1 MTVNSIDD
9 YFGLSPAT
17 FKALTSQTNN
27 VVQDSY
33 DSTMFNDLA
42 DASDKLRDVSRTP
55 PISDEPWK
63 ALLKDV
69 WAGFYKASP
78 ELNQEANIDSLY
90 KANRPFVEKFMED
103 PATAETRI
111 HTMLDDLA
119 AGIATI
125 EAAGKLNE
133 ELKNRPELKE
143 ALDGCKQAQKQ
154 QQAGDEQG
162 AAETMQKV
170 QQSLQGAA
178 TEVRQAM
185 RAAAKAGKQKVE
197 DMEGTLSGWGLEPGN
212 LKSIPLGDR
221 LKLVDRITRDKRLK
235 QVADLV
241 GRFRNLARAKQKDK
255 VKKDR
260 DEIHSIKTG
269 NDLEHVL
276 PQELAA
282 LRHPILKLDFYRK
295 YTEKSLLQ
303 YDLKVKE
310 PKGRGPIIACIDIS
324 GSMGGQPL
332 DWAIATALALVDTA
346 ARQKRRSK
354 VIFFDIEVKKEVEFG
369 PGERDI
375 HKIMEIASVSS
386 AGGTD
391 YKPALTEA
399 KESIEKV
406 NYKSADVVMVTDGLC
421 MVDDVFLQDFIEAKR
436 KLEFKCYTVLIG
448 SDSRN
453 ELKKWSDRV
462 WCVRKLDEDTAGE
475 LFEDVF

>member
-27 VVQDSY
+27 VVQDSF

-42 DASDKLRDVSRTP
+42 KASDALKNTAMTP

-78 ELNQEANIDSLY
+78 ELNQEANIDPLY
-90 KANRPFVEKFMED
+90 KANRPFIEKFLED

-133 ELKNRPELKE
+133 ELKNRPELKQ
-143 ALDGCKQAQKQ
+143 ALDGCKKAQKQ
-154 QQAGDEQG
+154 QQQGDEEG
-162 AAETMQKV
+162 AAKTMQQV
-170 QQSLQGAA
+170 QRSLQGAA
-178 TEVRQAM
+178 TEVRQVM
-185 RAAAKAGKQKVE
+185 RAAAKAGKQKVD
-197 DMEGTLSGWGLEPGN
+197 DMEETLSGWGLETAD
-212 LKSIPLGDR
+212 LKTVPLGDR
-221 LKLVDRITRDKRLK
+221 LKLVDRIIRDKRLK

-282 LRHPILKLDFYRK
+282 LRHPVLKLDFYRK
-295 YTEKSLLQ
+295 YTEKALLQ
-303 YDLKVKE
+303 YDLKTRE

-324 GSMGGQPL
+324 GSMEGQPL

-354 VIFFDIEVKKEVEFG
+354 VIFFDTEVKKEVEFAA
-369 PGERDI
+369 GERDI
-375 HKIMEIASVSS
+375 HKIMEIASVGS

-391 YKPALTEA
+391 YKPALIEA
-399 KESIEKV
+399 RENIEKI

-421 MVDDVFLQDFIEAKR
+421 LVDDTFLQEFNDAKR
-436 KLEFKCYTVLIG
+436 KLEFKCYSVLIG

-462 WCVRKLDEDTAGE
+462 WCVRKLDEETAGDI
-475 LFEDVF
+475 FEEM

>member
-1 MTVNSIDD
+1 MTTNSIDD

-27 VVQDSY
+27 VVQDSF
-33 DSTMFNDLA
+33 DSTMFNDLMKV
-42 DASDKLRDVSRTP
+42 SDTFKQTANVS

-78 ELNQEANIDSLY
+78 ELNQETNIDSLY

-119 AGIATI
+119 SGIATI

-143 ALDGCKQAQKQ
+143 ALDGCKKAQKQ
-154 QQAGDEQG
+154 QQQGDEEG
-162 AAETMQKV
+162 AAQTMQQV

-185 RAAAKAGKQKVE
+185 RAAAKAGQKKVD
-197 DMEGTLSGWGLEPGN
+197 DMEQTLSGWGLSTGD
-212 LKSIPLGDR
+212 LKSVPLGDR

-241 GRFRNLARAKQKDK
+241 GRFRNLAKAKQKDK
-255 VKKDR
+255 VKKER
-260 DEIHSIKTG
+260 DEIYSIKTG

-276 PQELAA
+276 PQELAS
-282 LRHPILKLDFYRK
+282 LRHSTLKLDFYRK

-310 PKGRGPIIACIDIS
+310 PKGRGPIVACIDIS
-324 GSMGGQPL
+324 GSMSGQPL
-332 DWAIATALALVDTA
+332 DWAIAVALGLVDTA

-354 VIFFDIEVKKEVEFG
+354 VIFFDTEVKKEVEFAA
-369 PGERDI
+369 GERDI
-375 HKIMEIASVSS
+375 HKIMDIAETGA
-386 AGGTD
+386 AGGTK
-391 YKPALTEA
+391 YEPALNSARQTI
-399 KESIEKV
+399 ESV
-406 NYKSADVVMVTDGLC
+406 NYKNADIVFVTDGYCALT
-421 MVDDVFLQDFIEAKR
+421 DEYLNEFNAAKKR
-436 KLEFKCYTVLIG
+436 MEFRCFTVLIG
-448 SDSRN
+448 N
-453 ELKKWSDRV
+453 AAEGLKKWNDKV
-462 WCVRKLDEDTAGE
+462 WAVQQLDEETAGE
-475 LFEDVF
+475 IFEEAY

>member
-1 MTVNSIDD
+1 MTQNSIDD

-27 VVQDSY
+27 VVQDSF
-33 DSTMFNDLA
+33 DTTMFNDLM
-42 DASDKLRDVSRTP
+42 DASDKLREVSLTP
-55 PISDEPWK
+55 PISEEPWK

-78 ELNQEANIDSLY
+78 ELNQEANIDPLY
-90 KANRPFVEKFMED
+90 QANRPFVQKFLED

-143 ALDGCKQAQKQ
+143 ALDGCKKAQKQ
-154 QQAGDEQG
+154 QQQGDEEG
-162 AAETMQKV
+162 AAQTMQQV
-170 QQSLQGAA
+170 MQSLQGAA

-185 RAAAKAGKQKVE
+185 RAAARAGREKVN
-197 DMEGTLSGWGLEPGN
+197 DAQQTLSGWGLETAD
-212 LKSIPLGDR
+212 LKTVPLENR
-221 LKLVDRITRDKRLK
+221 IQLVNRITGDKRLRL
-235 QVADLV
+235 VSDLV

-255 VKKDR
+255 IKKDR
-260 DEIHSIKTG
+260 DEIHSIKLG
-269 NDLEHVL
+269 NDLEYVL
-276 PQELAA
+276 PQELSA
-282 LRHPILKLDFYRK
+282 LRHPLLKLDFYRK
-295 YTEKSLLQ
+295 YNEKGLLQ

-310 PKGRGPIIACIDIS
+310 KKGRGPIVCLVDIS
-324 GSMGGQPL
+324 GSMSGQPL
-332 DWAIATALALVDTA
+332 DWAVAVALGLVDTA
-346 ARQKRRSK
+346 MRQKRKCKIVFFDTEIKK
-354 VIFFDIEVKKEVEFG
+354 VIEFNA
-369 PGERDI
+369 GEKDI
-375 HKIMEIASVSS
+375 HKIMEIASIGS

-391 YKPALTEA
+391 YKPALKEA
-399 KESIEKV
+399 KDSIEKI
-406 NYKSADVVMVTDGLC
+406 NYKAADVVMITDGLC
-421 MVDDVFLQDFIEAKR
+421 MVDDTFLQEFNDAKR

-448 SDSRN
+448 SDSKN
-453 ELKKWSDRV
+453 ELKKWSDRI

>member
-1 MTVNSIDD
+1 MTINSIDD

-27 VVQDSY
+27 IVQDSY
-33 DSTMFNDLA
+33 DSTLFNDLV
-42 DASDKLRDVSRTP
+42 DASGALRSTAQTP

-143 ALDGCKQAQKQ
+143 ALDGCKKAQKQ
-154 QQAGDEQG
+154 QQQGDEEG
-162 AAETMQKV
+162 AAQTMQQV

-185 RAAAKAGKQKVE
+185 RAAAKAGKQKVN
-197 DMEGTLSGWGLEPGN
+197 DMEETLSGWGLSPGD
-212 LKSIPLGDR
+212 LKSVPLGDR

-260 DEIHSIKTG
+260 DEIHSIKLG

-276 PQELAA
+276 PQELSA
-282 LRHPILKLDFYRK
+282 LRHPVLKLDFYRK
-295 YTEKSLLQ
+295 YNEKALLQ

-310 PKGRGPIIACIDIS
+310 KKGRGPIVCLVDIS
-324 GSMGGQPL
+324 GSMSGQPL
-332 DWAIATALALVDTA
+332 DWAVAIALGLADTA
-346 ARQKRRSK
+346 TRQKRK
-354 VIFFDIEVKKEVEFG
+354 CKIVFFDTQIQRVVEFNA
-369 PGERDI
+369 GEKDI
-375 HKIMEIASVSS
+375 HKIMEIASIGS

-391 YKPALTEA
+391 YKPALVEA
-399 KESIEKV
+399 RESIEKI
-406 NYKSADVVMVTDGLC
+406 NYKSADIVMVTDGLC
-421 MVDDVFLQDFIEAKR
+421 MVDDTFLQEFNDIKR

-462 WCVRKLDEDTAGE
+462 WCVRKLDEETAGE
-475 LFEDVF
+475 IFEEM

>member
-1 MTVNSIDD
+1 MTTNSIDD
-9 YFGLSPAT
+9 YFGLSQAT

-27 VVQDSY
+27 IVQDSY

-42 DASDKLRDVSRTP
+42 DASSALRQTAQTP

-90 KANRPFVEKFMED
+90 KANRPFVQKFLED

-125 EAAGKLNE
+125 EAAGKLND
-133 ELKNRPELKE
+133 ELKSRPELKK
-143 ALDGCKQAQKQ
+143 ALDGCKKAQKQ
-154 QQAGDEQG
+154 QQEGDEQG
-162 AAETMQKV
+162 AAETMQQV

-185 RAAAKAGKQKVE
+185 RAAAKAGQKKVN
-197 DMEGTLSGWGLEPGN
+197 DMEETLSGWGLSPGD

-221 LKLVDRITRDKRLK
+221 LKLVDRVVRDKRLK

-260 DEIHSIKTG
+260 DEIHSIKMG

-295 YTEKSLLQ
+295 YTEKALLQ
-303 YDLKVKE
+303 YDLQVKE
-310 PKGRGPIIACIDIS
+310 KKGRGPIIACIDIS
-324 GSMGGQPL
+324 GSMNGQPL

-354 VIFFDIEVKKEVEFG
+354 VIFFDTEVKNEVEFAA
-369 PGERDI
+369 GERDI
-375 HKIMEIASVSS
+375 HKIMDIAETGT
-386 AGGTD
+386 AGGTK
-391 YKPALTEA
+391 YEPALTA
-399 KESIEKV
+399 ARQTIETV
-406 NYKSADVVMVTDGLC
+406 NFKNADLVFVTDGYCALS
-421 MVDDVFLQDFIEAKR
+421 DEYLNEFNATKKR
-436 KLEFKCYTVLIG
+436 FEFRCFTVLIG
-448 SDSRN
+448 SNADG
-453 ELKKWSDRV
+453 LKKWNDRV
-462 WCVRKLDEDTAGE
+462 WSVRKLDEETAGDI
-475 LFEDVF
+475 FEEM

>member
-1 MTVNSIDD
+1 MTTNSIDD

-27 VVQDSY
+27 VVQDSF

-42 DASDKLRDVSRTP
+42 DASEALRNTAKTP
-55 PISDEPWK
+55 PISDEPWR

-78 ELNQEANIDSLY
+78 ELNHETNIDPLY

-133 ELKNRPELKE
+133 ELKNRPELKQ
-143 ALDGCKQAQKQ
+143 ALDGCKKAQKQ
-154 QQAGDEQG
+154 QQQGDEEG
-162 AAETMQKV
+162 AAQTMQQV
-170 QQSLQGAA
+170 LQLLQGAA

-185 RAAAKAGKQKVE
+185 RAAARAGKQKVE
-197 DMEGTLSGWGLEPGN
+197 DMDQTLSGWGLESGN

-221 LKLVDRITRDKRLK
+221 LKLVDRITRDRRLK
-235 QVADLV
+235 QVSDLV

-260 DEIHSIKTG
+260 DEIHSIKVG

-282 LRHPILKLDFYRK
+282 LKHPTLKLDFYRK
-295 YTEKSLLQ
+295 YTERALLQ
-303 YDLKVKE
+303 YDLKTKE
-310 PKGRGPIIACIDIS
+310 KQGRGPIIACIDIS
-324 GSMGGQPL
+324 GSMEGQPL
-332 DWAIATALALVDTA
+332 DWAIAVAMGLVDTA

-354 VIFFDIEVKKEVEFG
+354 VIFFDAEVKKEIEFG

-375 HKIMEIASVSS
+375 HKIMDIAQTGT
-386 AGGTD
+386 AGGTLFE
-391 YKPALTEA
+391 PALRRAMET
-399 KESIEKV
+399 IETIA
-406 NYKSADVVMVTDGLC
+406 YKNADIVMVTDGDSE
-421 MVDDVFLQDFIEAKR
+421 VPNSFLSEFIEAKR
-436 KLEFKCYTVLIG
+436 RLEFKCYSVLIG
-448 SDSRN
+448 YKAD
-453 ELKKWSDRV
+453 ELSKWSDKL
-462 WCVRKLDEDTAGE
+462 WAVRKLDEETAGE
-475 LFEDVF
+475 IFEDVY